1 MNSRNNKSS
10 GELKREV
17 LHELNKVNSDLNSLQ
32 GRLTPGQLIDDA
44 LFTSV
49 GHSPRVVYDHLIA
62 NPLGTALL
70 SLGTLLLMEN
80 DSHVTY
86 ESQLRHRSRQQVDSF
101 KVRVSEVNE
110 KIHGL
115 VDRTKEKIERSSDK
129 ISGIKETLFKKDE
142 FTTTGEDD
150 LNQGGELG
158 TGSIDHLKET
168 VSAKVESVK
177 NLNPLTFAAIGVGL
191 GALTGIALPVSEKE
205 QTLIDQ
211 KLGNQMSLF
220 SREFL
225 DAINQSV
232 NVLRDEFLE
241 KFSELD
247 VSIFEKKNAAA
258 GRNETYR
265 TDSKM

>member
-1 MNSRNNKSS
+1 MNSRDNKSS

-17 LHELNKVNSDLNSLQ
+17 LQELNKVNSDLNSLQ
-32 GRLTPGQLIDDA
+32 GRLTPGQFIDDA

-49 GHSPRVVYDHLIA
+49 GHSPRVVYDHLVA
-62 NPLGTALL
+62 NPIGTALL

-80 DSHVTY
+80 DLHVTY
-86 ESQLRHRSRQQVDSF
+86 ESQLRNRSREQVDALR
-101 KVRVSEVNE
+101 VRVSGVNE

-142 FTTTGEDD
+142 FTTTGEY
-150 LNQGGELG
+150 
-158 TGSIDHLKET
+158 DHLKET

-177 NLNPLTFAAIGVGL
+177 HLHPLTFAAIGVGL

-232 NVLRDEFLE
+232 NVLKDEFLE
-241 KFSELD
+241 RFSELD
-247 VSIFEKKNAAA
+247 VSIFEKKNAAS
-258 GRNETYR
+258 GRNENCC
-265 TDSKM
+265 TDSRL